1 MRDIVVSDDFL
12 KALAESGGEIRFLNS
27 KGEVLGRF
35 EAELTAEE
43 LAEIRRR
50 LASDEPRYT
59 TKQMLERLSEKAA
72 Q

>member
-1 MRDIVVSDDFL
+1 M
-12 KALAESGGEIRFLNS
+12 
-27 KGEVLGRF
+27 LGRF
-35 EAELTAEE
+35 EPELTAEE

-59 TKQMLERLSEKAA
+59 KAEMFERLNEKAA

>member
-1 MRDIVVSDDFL
+1 MHDIVVSDDFVKVL
-12 KALAESGGEIRFLNS
+12 SETGGQIRFLS
-27 KGEVLGRF
+27 ARGEVLGRF
-35 EAELTAEE
+35 EPELTAEE

-59 TKQMLERLSEKAA
+59 TKQMLERLSAKAA